1 MPTKIISQFIII
13 LIVVLIDIG
22 FMNRL
27 PLGLH
32 QVQLFPIILVF
43 VYLLGNIRYSAW
55 WVLIGSYLFELF
67 TFGIYGF
74 HFFGLLLA
82 LCSIYVLFERV
93 MTNRSL
99 YSIAVVS
106 GASVLLFNTN
116 YLLEA
121 YFSNNLS
128 TISWQKYLSE
138 QGLIIVYSMVIAIIL
153 FYIFNAVTKR
163 LRPVFLAQRGY
174 KI

>member
-13 LIVVLIDIG
+13 LIVVLLDIA
-22 FMNRL
+22 FINRL
-27 PLGLH
+27 PFGLH
-32 QVQLFPIILVF
+32 RVHFFPIILVF

-55 WVLIGSYLFELF
+55 WVIIGGYLLELF

-74 HFFGLLLA
+74 HFFGLLLS
-82 LCSIYVLFERV
+82 LCAIYFLFERV

-99 YSIAVVS
+99 YSIAAVS
-106 GASVLLFNTN
+106 GVSVLLYTTN
-116 YLLEA
+116 FILEA
-121 YFSNNLS
+121 YFSNHLS
-128 TISWQKYLSE
+128 AISWQQYLTE
-138 QGLIIVYSMVIAIIL
+138 QGIIIGYSMSIAVIL